1 VAYGGCLSL
10 SLFHKK
16 GERFMRYVI
25 KRLIGTI
32 PIIIGVSLL
41 LYVMLNIV
49 PGDPVALMMGE
60 HINPDTIERVRA
72 RMNLDDPLLI
82 RFGKYILS
90 ALQGD
95 FGYSYKLKR
104 EVSSLIW
111 KAFPNTLILA
121 VSGALVSWIIGIP
134 AGILSAV
141 KKNTSIDYA
150 VMTFALI
157 GFSMPVFWS
166 GLLGQYIFGLKL
178 QWLPISGFDGLNIK
192 YIIMPAV
199 VLGWSSAATI
209 ARLTRSSLLEVM
221 SSDYIRTAREKGLLR
236 YQVILRHALKNAFLP
251 VITVMTI
258 QVASLLSGAVITE
271 TIFGIP
277 GVGRIAVSAIQNR
290 DMPLLQG
297 SVMFTTV
304 LIILGNLVADVLYG
318 FLDPRIKYN

>member
-1 VAYGGCLSL
+1 
-10 SLFHKK
+10 
-16 GERFMRYVI
+16 MRYI
-25 KRLIGTI
+25 LKRLLTTI
-32 PIIIGVSLL
+32 PIIIGVSFL

-72 RMNLDDPLLI
+72 RMNLDDPLML
-82 RFGKYILS
+82 RFTKYLLN
-90 ALQGD
+90 AFQGD

-104 EVSSLIW
+104 EVSTLIW
-111 KAFPNTLILA
+111 QAFPNTAILA
-121 VSGALVSWIIGIP
+121 MSGALVSWIIGIP
-134 AGILSAV
+134 AGVISAV
-141 KKNTSIDYA
+141 KKNTWIDYG

-157 GFSMPVFWS
+157 GVSMPVFWA

-192 YIIMPAV
+192 YIIMPAI

-236 YQVILRHALKNAFLP
+236 YQVVTAHALKNAFLP

-277 GVGRIAVSAIQNR
+277 GIGRIAVNAIQTR

-297 SVMFTTV
+297 SVMFATV
-304 LIILGNLVADVLYG
+304 LIILGNLLADILYG
-318 FLDPRIKYN
+318 FIDPRIKYH

>member
-1 VAYGGCLSL
+1 
-10 SLFHKK
+10 
-16 GERFMRYVI
+16 
-25 KRLIGTI
+25 
-32 PIIIGVSLL
+32 
-41 LYVMLNIV
+41 
-49 PGDPVALMMGE
+49 
-60 HINPDTIERVRA
+60 
-72 RMNLDDPLLI
+72 MNLDDPLML
-82 RFGKYILS
+82 RFTKYLLN
-90 ALQGD
+90 AFQGD

-104 EVSSLIW
+104 EVSTLIW
-111 KAFPNTLILA
+111 QAFPNTAILA
-121 VSGALVSWIIGIP
+121 MSGALVSWIIGIP
-134 AGILSAV
+134 AGVISAV
-141 KKNTSIDYA
+141 KKNTWIDYG

-157 GFSMPVFWS
+157 GVSMPVFWA

-192 YIIMPAV
+192 YIIMPAI

-236 YQVILRHALKNAFLP
+236 YQVVTAHALKNAFLP

-277 GVGRIAVSAIQNR
+277 GIGRIAVNAIQTR

-297 SVMFTTV
+297 SVMFATV
-304 LIILGNLVADVLYG
+304 LIILGNLLADILYG
-318 FLDPRIKYN
+318 FIDPRIKYH